1 MLSKEDVATAVS
13 HNFLKRGYSILKKPK
28 GRRKGAD
35 VIARDPESQIRV
47 FVSAAGRTP
56 TEAAAAGLDAP
67 HTESEVL
74 KCMTRSVYSV
84 LRMRD
89 ENQLSPADQIALA
102 FPDVPECHRYLSAQ
116 KPFLDSIGVKII
128 LVNEDKEVKIM

>member
-13 HNFLKRGYSILKKPK
+13 IDFLKRGYSILKKPK

-35 VIARDPESQIRV
+35 VIAREPESQARV
-47 FVSAAGRTP
+47 FVSAAGPAP
-56 TEAAAAGLDAP
+56 TEAAADLDAV

-74 KCMTRSVYSV
+74 KCMTRSVYSA

-89 ENQLSPADQIALA
+89 EHQFSPTDRIALA

-116 KPFLDSIGVKII
+116 KPFLDSIGVKIL
-128 LVNEDKEVKIM
+128 LVNEDREVRPM